1 MATHDLIV
9 ISDYMSIVVNGTLSI
24 SDFMNITDE
33 MLIVSQEKDIHKVI
47 IDVSGAAGTFSDSD
61 KIEFATYAVNI
72 LKDDINKYAYIYPH
86 ELLNFYSQKVAQGRG
101 LNARAFYSTEDA
113 LNWIEDKSTQL

>member
-9 ISDYMSIVVNGTLSI
+9 ISDYISVVVKGALSV

-33 MLIVSQEKDIHKVI
+33 MLKASQEKSIHKVV

-61 KIEFATYAVNI
+61 KIEFATYAVDN
-72 LKDDINKYAYIYPH
+72 LKDDIIKYAYVFPH
-86 ELLNFYSQKVAQGRG
+86 ELLNYYSQKVAQGRG
-101 LNARAFYSTEDA
+101 FNARAFYSMEDA
-113 LNWIEDKSTQL
+113 LNWIEDE